1 MPHGSASRSRSSST
15 SSSSSDPYYNSR
27 KKKSSRHSRHKYK
40 KRNPKKSSKKS
51 SRRRSPSFSPD
62 RRRKRSSSSERHR
75 KRSPSTSS
83 EKYPKDSPPPI
94 KKNKKRSSSSPD
106 HKKSV
111 PSPKRFIE
119 ENIVLSEADRLK
131 RNKDIESI
139 NGDSFVTTEF
149 SSSASYKQYLESQ
162 THVNKESVSTE
173 FGFGTS
179 VEKKILKTIDSEG
192 LCHPKL
198 FANAEQREEMWLQRL
213 FRLRKELMADS

>member
-62 RRRKRSSSSERHR
+62 RRRKN
-75 KRSPSTSS
+75 
-83 EKYPKDSPPPI
+83 KYPKDSPPPI

-131 RNKDIESI
+131 RNKDIE
-139 NGDSFVTTEF
+139 T
-149 SSSASYKQYLESQ
+149 SYKQYLESQ